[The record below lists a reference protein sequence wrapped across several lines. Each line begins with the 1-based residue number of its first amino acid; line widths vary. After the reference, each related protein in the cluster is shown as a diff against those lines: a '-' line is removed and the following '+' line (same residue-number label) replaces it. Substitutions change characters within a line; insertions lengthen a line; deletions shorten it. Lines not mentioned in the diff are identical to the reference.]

1 MLHTKVT
8 SVFWLPGCLVW
19 YSGDLF
25 FGCLPGMIFR
35 GVEWPTISETCIF
48 SPDALQGTPTTMNGL
63 WSLPKTSTRFKH
75 KWWPLLSFSLSN
87 SRWHQ
92 NVKLPNDY
100 CHFDDKLLEKSGDMW
115 NKTQVQPC
123 DQFGVICHGDLW
135 WSNILFRFAEMPLI
149 TQLPRLKKDTSLSPI
164 TEGRQG
170 GVLFSTREVVH
181 CNITDQMLHKTIP
194 GTPPYFLSL

>member
-1 MLHTKVT
+1 M
-8 SVFWLPGCLVW
+8 S
-19 YSGDLF
+19 
-25 FGCLPGMIFR
+25 
-35 GVEWPTISETCIF
+35 
-48 SPDALQGTPTTMNGL
+48 GL
-63 WSLPKTSTRFKH
+63 WNWPKTSTQFKH